1 MWALAGIKLDILIS
15 HSIGLTVGQLE
26 ERQLRSGFMVGDS
39 VDSLGLEFKGSSG
52 VIKTWRVML
61 GSERVGWRNVRV
73 LLRMVEEYFL
83 MGLVGGKRSVGTEL
97 FPSSSDNE

>member
-1 MWALAGIKLDILIS
+1 
-15 HSIGLTVGQLE
+15 
-26 ERQLRSGFMVGDS
+26 MVGDPLG
-39 VDSLGLEFKGSSG
+39 SLGLEFEGSSG

-83 MGLVGGKRSVGTEL
+83 MGLVGGKRSVGAEL
-97 FPSSSDNE
+97 FPSNSDSERGVHQFLMIVCGARLALKSGEGSRIVEAG